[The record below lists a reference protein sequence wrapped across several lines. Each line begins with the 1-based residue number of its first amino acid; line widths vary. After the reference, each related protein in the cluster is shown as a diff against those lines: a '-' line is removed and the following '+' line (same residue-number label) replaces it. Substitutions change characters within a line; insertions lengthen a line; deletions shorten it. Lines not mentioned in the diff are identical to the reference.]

1 MQMSSLSK
9 LKLVASKRVAV
20 QTPVFVRR
28 NKLAAK
34 LQEQAELV
42 SAKQSGQA
50 YMPTRTRLVIDSAT
64 GEKKV
69 VNVPKR
75 VKDWFWVA
83 ENGKINLSV
92 RYGAKVIEISK
103 GKNAIECGTADEL
116 LQTLSLLKTA
126 TLAGELDEQIEAA
139 SASLRSGFER

>member
-1 MQMSSLSK
+1 
-9 LKLVASKRVAV
+9 
-20 QTPVFVRR
+20 
-28 NKLAAK
+28 
-34 LQEQAELV
+34 
-42 SAKQSGQA
+42 
-50 YMPTRTRLVIDSAT
+50 MPTRTKLVTDSAT

>member
-1 MQMSSLSK
+1 MSSLSK
-9 LKLVASKRVAV
+9 LKLVASKKIAV
-20 QTPVFVRR
+20 QTPVFIRR

-50 YMPTRTRLVIDSAT
+50 YMPTRTRLVTDSDT
-64 GEKKV
+64 GERKV
-69 VNVPKR
+69 VSVPKR

-116 LQTLSLLKTA
+116 LQTLTLLKTA
-126 TLAGELDEQIEAA
+126 TLAGELDQQIEAA
-139 SASLRSGFER
+139 SDSLRSGFGR

>member
-1 MQMSSLSK
+1 MSTIAK
-9 LKLVASKRVAV
+9 LKLIASKR
-20 QTPVFVRR
+20 QHTTNPLLVRR

-34 LQEQAELV
+34 LHEQAELV
-42 SAKQSGQA
+42 SAKKEGRA
-50 YMPTRTRLVIDSAT
+50 YAPSRMKTIVDNAT
-64 GEKKV
+64 GDRKTV
-69 VNVPKR
+69 SMPKR
-75 VKDWFWVA
+75 VKEWFWVA

-126 TLAGELDEQIEAA
+126 TLAGELDEQIKAA